1 MKTEVPM
8 KRIRRLLASLLAA
21 TLCLSVLPF
30 PLMAAEEEDGGESE
44 AEQTEY
50 YVCFGDQNF
59 AVRPANLMEKRE
71 DVYLLSD
78 VTMTGNREF
87 YVTDN
92 KGMRY
97 YGSDNETLTVE
108 ESGSY
113 SYDILFSPD
122 RLFDSEDEDSAKT
135 DCHVSYRFHV
145 PDSYSVNIDG
155 TETPLTYNPY
165 HTDYDLYVISCI
177 RLEAGQTVSYGEESH
192 SIRTGGCYRILF
204 TPGERLEGKEY
215 AFDKDGEYGSG
226 EDYTYHLYLE
236 DTLRYFAVFET
247 ALNLTADTEISGSP
261 AYLLSRFEENVTTEE
276 YRTGKF
282 FIGERD
288 AVLRYKIYEE
298 GLSGSFRLL
307 DDDNDEDTD
316 VSKLT
321 LTDAGWYQ
329 LSFSPLGDR
338 FLTVAAEESVK
349 MGGYYAVGDFN
360 RYGFNGNGGVDISGK
375 YLFCEIEEDD
385 PDYGDDYNADYT
397 QYILFLTVS
406 EGDLEEGN
414 LEFYITD
421 GENKYKN
428 NGEYISLN
436 TPGRYKIL
444 FSDEHAYGGGRFYRY
459 TLLDDD
465 SPAREI
471 EIRTVEE
478 YLAFAG
484 ECNRSADYSVGL
496 SVWLCADLD
505 FEGVEFVPVNSFSGR
520 FYGSTHS
527 FSNITLTSDQDDCG
541 IFGRVNRTGSVER
554 LNVVNL
560 TLCAEDCTYVGVVA
574 RNYGTLKKITVD
586 GSVKGKQTVGGIVGL
601 NGQSEIDGDS
611 STVDSGDEVQKGK
624 VIDCTGRA
632 RVQGEIS
639 IGGIAGMNV
648 GEISGCENGGEVLPY
663 AKKSGADLES
673 IGGICGY
680 SAGQICDSVN
690 RASVGSVSVGE
701 YVGGICGLCTGEIYF
716 CTNSGS
722 VIGSRYVGGLV
733 GYFGTFDSSSDAYT
747 GITVEDILAT
757 YFPQEDSEGQLPEGT
772 VSALAYG
779 VNGGSVSAGSY
790 AGGIVGYSRVD
801 TMTILH
807 SASVGDIKTAVGDYA
822 GGICGYADG
831 SGIRGCL
838 SGGSVDA
845 HGSYA
850 GGICG
855 IGSQIESC
863 LSSADVSGADY
874 VGGIAGLARTALRY
888 CYTNCL
894 IRGDSDARYM
904 GAVAGAADQYNS
916 SLNSFCG
923 LVQDN
928 YFIASS
934 VGGVGGVDYGKEFDY
949 AACPIECDRLA
960 YEGMLSPYLHETFSH
975 TDWVGG
981 ADSSHYPAPY
991 YLTVEADDLPECGE
1005 SDEVKALFGK
1015 HLPEYAELIA
1025 DTTAI
1030 TYTLTVW
1037 EWNKN
1042 LGDLYKDGELQ
1053 TDNFEKTA
1061 TLRLPAGGK
1070 IENIYPTLAELR
1082 DGKYRYES
1090 DDANYYVYLDLPQ
1103 TLTENLVVY
1112 AGYREIA
1119 TSLEA
1124 ENGKL
1129 LVEGEFVKGTTVE
1142 LLTLGE
1148 CMTLRFTLDGE
1159 EIAVG
1164 PVTVK
1169 FRLPDPQSNAFIS
1182 LVDGE
1187 AYSPVERK
1195 VSGAYL
1201 CFDWSDGIYF
1211 TLQTPE
1217 KTDLPSWAYL
1227 LMGGGAALVLCGAAI
1242 GIGMGVRKKSK
1253 KMKENS

>member
-1 MKTEVPM
+1 MK
-8 KRIRRLLASLLAA
+8 KIKSLLASLLTAA
-21 TLCLSVLPF
+21 LCLSVF
-30 PLMAAEEEDGGESE
+30 PLPALGAESSDETDTAAEE
-44 AEQTEY
+44 TEY

-59 AVRPANLMEKRE
+59 AVRSANLMEKAE
-71 DVYLLSD
+71 EGYYLLSD
-78 VTMTGNREF
+78 VTMTGSREF

-97 YGSDNETLTVE
+97 YGSDNEALTVE

-113 SYDILFSPD
+113 SYDILFTPD
-122 RLFDSEDEDSAKT
+122 SLFTSEEEDYART

-145 PDSYSVNIDG
+145 PDSYFLDIDG

-192 SIRTGGCYRILF
+192 TVRTGGCYRILF
-204 TPGERLEGKEY
+204 TPGERVDGKDY
-215 AFDKDGEYGSG
+215 AFDKDGNYGSG
-226 EDYTYHLYLE
+226 ENYTFHLYLE
-236 DTLRYFAVFET
+236 DTLRYFIVFDTAVK
-247 ALNLTADTEISGSP
+247 LTADTEIAGSP
-261 AYLLSRFEENVTTEE
+261 AYLLSRFEENVTSEE
-276 YRTGKF
+276 YRTEKF
-282 FIGERD
+282 FVGERD
-288 AVLRYKIYEE
+288 TVLRYKLYEE

-321 LTDAGWYQ
+321 LSDAGWYRI
-329 LSFSPLGDR
+329 SFSPLGDR
-338 FLTVAAEESVK
+338 FLTVSVEESVN
-349 MGGYYAVGDFN
+349 MGGYYLVGDFN
-360 RYGFNGNGGVDISGK
+360 RYGFNANGGVDISGK

-385 PDYGDDYNADYT
+385 PDYSDDYSEDYT

-406 EGDLEEGN
+406 EGDLEEGD

-421 GENKYKN
+421 GESKYKN

-444 FSDEHAYGGGRFYRY
+444 FSDEHNYGNGRYYRY

-465 SPAREI
+465 SPVREI

-478 YLAFAG
+478 YLDFAN

-505 FEGVEFVPVNSFSGR
+505 FDGVEFVPVDSFSGK

-560 TLCAEDCTYVGVVA
+560 TLSAPDSTYVGVVA
-574 RNYGTLKKITVD
+574 RNYGTLKKITVI
-586 GSVKGKQTVGGIVGL
+586 GSVSGKQTVGGVVGL

-611 STVDSGDEVQKGK
+611 STIDSGDNVQRGK
-624 VIDCTGRA
+624 VIDCTNSA
-632 RVQGEIS
+632 KVQGEIS
-639 IGGIAGMNV
+639 VGGIAGMNV
-648 GEISGCENGGEVLPY
+648 GEMSGCENGGEVLPY
-663 AKKSGADLES
+663 SGKSGADLES

-680 SAGQICDSVN
+680 SAGQICDCVN
-690 RASVGSVSVGE
+690 NATVGRESSGE
-701 YVGGICGLCTGEIYF
+701 YVGGISGLCTGEVYF
-716 CTNSGS
+716 CTNNGS

-733 GYFGTFDSSSDAYT
+733 GYFGSFDSSNDASS
-747 GITVEDILAT
+747 GITIDDILAT
-757 YFPQEDSEGQLPEGT
+757 YFPEDDSDSELPEGT

-779 VNGGSVSAGSY
+779 VNRGSVSAGSY
-790 AGGIVGYSRVD
+790 AGGIAGYSRVN
-801 TMTILH
+801 TLTILH
-807 SASVGDIKTAVGDYA
+807 SASVGDIETTVGSYA

-831 SGIRGCL
+831 TGVQGCL
-838 SGGSVDA
+838 SGGSVNA

-855 IGSQIESC
+855 IGSRIESC
-863 LSSADVSGADY
+863 LSSADISGADY
-874 VGGIAGLARTALRY
+874 VGGIVGKAETTLRY
-888 CYTNCL
+888 CYTNSL
-894 IRGDSDARYM
+894 IRGDSDARYL
-904 GAVAGAADQYNS
+904 GAIAGYADQYNS
-916 SLNSFCG
+916 SLNSFSG

-934 VGGVGGVDYGKEFDY
+934 VGGIGGVDYGREFEY
-949 AACPIECDRLA
+949 AACPMECDKLA
-960 YEGMLSPYLHETFSH
+960 YEGMLSPYLHESFSH
-975 TDWVGG
+975 DDWVGG
-981 ADSSHYPAPY
+981 ADASHYPAPY
-991 YLTVEADDLPECGE
+991 YLTVEADDLPECGDT
-1005 SDEVKALFGK
+1005 DEVAALFEK

-1030 TYTLTVW
+1030 TYTLTIW
-1037 EWNKN
+1037 EWNKD
-1042 LGDLYKDGELQ
+1042 LGDLYEDGKLQ
-1053 TDNFEKTA
+1053 TDNFEKTT

-1070 IENIYPTLAELR
+1070 IENVYPTLSEYR

-1090 DDANYYVYLDLPQ
+1090 DDANYFVYLDLPG
-1103 TLTENLVVY
+1103 TLSESLVVY
-1112 AGYREIA
+1112 ARYREIA
-1119 TSLEA
+1119 TSLDA
-1124 ENGKL
+1124 GDGRI

-1159 EIAVG
+1159 EISVG
-1164 PVTVK
+1164 SVTVK
-1169 FRLPDPQSNAFIS
+1169 LKLADPASEPFIS

-1187 AYSPVERK
+1187 VYTPVERD
-1195 VSGAYL
+1195 VSGEYL
-1201 CFDWSDGIYF
+1201 RFAWSDGIYF

-1217 KTDLPSWAYL
+1217 KADLPFWTYL
-1227 LMGGGAALVLCGAAI
+1227 LMGGGAMLILCGAVT
-1242 GIGMGVRKKSK
+1242 GIVLGVRKKRK
-1253 KMKENS
+1253 KKAK